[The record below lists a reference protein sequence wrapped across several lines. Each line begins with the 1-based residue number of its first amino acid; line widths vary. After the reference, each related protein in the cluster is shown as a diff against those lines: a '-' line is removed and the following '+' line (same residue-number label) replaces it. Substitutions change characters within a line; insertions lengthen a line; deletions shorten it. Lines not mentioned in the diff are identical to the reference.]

1 MSDLCPPQKVEELK
15 DPRYIALQSEMK
27 GMNSRLDALIN
38 QGMPKNFVIDIREKS
53 KASTFTDTE
62 IEIGGFDLVKIS
74 TDGDL
79 TDVSYK
85 ILQLDGG
92 TSLEV
97 EASEMPQFLGPAST
111 LFLNNDTAE
120 AGKTIR
126 ITRIQASPETL
137 AALQHGTPMAVSIAT
152 SKRMFY
158 AEIEEYTSGADNFFE
173 TDEAMGDLPT
183 LSFVGAPAVLH
194 LRIHTIKFQIS
205 PTAAETYQLYL
216 LERASANDEQQES
229 DIIFDSGAGMVGGTI
244 YTQVPGGSP
253 AKLPIDV
260 KLDDLGEIWYMTDW
274 SGAPGASTGYIKVY
288 GEVLG

>member
-1 MSDLCPPQKVEELK
+1 MSDICNEQKVIALK
-15 DPRYIALQSEMK
+15 DPRYIALQAEMR

-38 QGMPKNFVIDIREKS
+38 QGMPKPFVLDTRVLS
-53 KASTFTDTE
+53 KAAAFADTE
-62 IEIGGFDLVKIS
+62 IACGGFDLIKIS

-85 ILQLDGG
+85 ILQLDGA
-92 TSLEV
+92 TTREV
-97 EASEMPQFLGPAST
+97 EAAELPQFLGPADT
-111 LFLNNDTAE
+111 VFITNDTAE

-126 ITRIQASPETL
+126 ITRIQASPEAL
-137 AALQHGTPMAVSIAT
+137 AALQHGTPMAVSIAS

-158 AEIEEYTSGADNFFE
+158 AEIEEYTSGAPGYFE
-173 TDEAMGDLPT
+173 TDEAMGDIPT
-183 LSFVGAPAVLH
+183 QSFVGAPAVLNI
-194 LRIHTIKFQIS
+194 RIHTIKWQIS

-229 DIIFDSGAGMVGGTI
+229 DIIFDSGAGMIGGKI

-253 AKLPIDV
+253 AKLPIDA
-260 KLDDLGEIWYMTDW
+260 KLDAGGEIFYMTDW
-274 SGAPGASTGYIKVY
+274 SGAPGATSGYIKVY

>member
-1 MSDLCPPQKVEELK
+1 MSCPQQKVEDLK
-15 DPRYIALQSEMK
+15 DPRYIALQAEMR

-38 QGMPKNFVIDIREKS
+38 QGMPKSFVLDTRILS

-62 IEIGGFDLVKIS
+62 IECGGFDLIKIS

-85 ILQLDGG
+85 ILQRDGS
-92 TSLEV
+92 TSREV
-97 EASEMPQFLGPAST
+97 EASEMPQFLGPVDAVFVT
-111 LFLNNDTAE
+111 NDTAE
-120 AGKTIR
+120 AGKTVKVA
-126 ITRIQASPETL
+126 RIQASPEAL
-137 AALQHGTPMAVSIAT
+137 AALPHGTPMAVSIAT

-158 AEIEEYTSGADNFFE
+158 AEIEEYTTGAPGYFE
-173 TDEAMGDLPT
+173 TDQAMGDTPT

-194 LRIHTIKFQIS
+194 IRIHTIKWQIT

-216 LERASANDEQQES
+216 LERASDNDEQQES

-260 KLDDLGEIWYMTDW
+260 KLDTAGEIFYMTDW
-274 SGAPGASTGYIKVY
+274 SGAPGNSSGYIKVY